1 MEPKLRGID
10 ILGLLFGTIGLVES
24 AVGLVLQPGYRALF
38 LEFTGGVPPLTRLM
52 LEPAT
57 LIVTGLVPLAFVAEG
72 VLRRRSERQLIA
84 RTVVALVSALALVA
98 VFALAMWLPLAK
110 VAEDVK

>member
-1 MEPKLRGID
+1 MEPRLRGID
-10 ILGLLFGTIGLVES
+10 VVGLLFGTICLVES
-24 AVGLVLQPGYRALF
+24 AVCLVLQPGYRTLF
-38 LEFTGGVPPLTRLM
+38 REFASHVPGLTRLM

-72 VLRRRSERQLIA
+72 VLRRRTERELIA
-84 RTVVALVSALALVA
+84 RTVVALAAALALVA
-98 VFALAMWLPLAK
+98 VFALAMWLPLAQ